1 MRRYIDGHVHINP
14 IHEVGWVDPLTGD
27 KELGDGLIEDKNGV
41 VGRFTPAFLHNGWF
55 PVEQLIATMDE
66 NNVEKAVVMAH
77 LSGDI
82 CETAYDAFSRYPNRL
97 RTAISVVP
105 DDEGV
110 KRLEYWNEKGI
121 SILKCEM
128 RSMNEFLGRVD
139 IDEPRMLKLFK
150 KAEELKMTVV
160 IDPSPSTFPSYQP
173 EGTERVLDACP
184 DLQMVICHM
193 GFPFK
198 GMRNNSDIYKKW
210 LKMTSLAARDNVHF
224 DVTAIP
230 DLFAEEN
237 FPWPS
242 AMEFLNE
249 FVSRYGVNKA
259 IWGTDIPG
267 TFRNATYTQM
277 KVAFERCEF
286 LTEDDKDKLFYRNAD
301 EVYFSKK

>member
-14 IHEVGWVDPLTGD
+14 FHEVGWVDKLTGMT
-27 KELGDGLIEDKNGV
+27 KLEYGIIADKNGNARRAAPSCMNN
-41 VGRFTPAFLHNGWF
+41 GIFTA
-55 PVEQLIATMDE
+55 EQLIATMDE
-66 NNVEKAVVMAH
+66 NGVEKAVVMAH
-77 LSGDI
+77 LASDI
-82 CETAYDAFSRYPNRL
+82 CETAFDALSKYPNRL

-105 DDEGV
+105 DENGI
-110 KRLEYWNEKGI
+110 KELEYWNSKGI

-128 RSMNEFLGRVD
+128 RGMNEFLGKVD
-139 IDEPRMLKLFK
+139 IDEPRMLNLFK

-173 EGTERVLDACP
+173 EGIERVLDVCP
-184 DLQMVICHM
+184 DMKLVICHM

-198 GMRNNSDIYKKW
+198 GMRKNPTIYKKW

-230 DLFAEEN
+230 DLFEEEN
-237 FPWPS
+237 FPWSS

-249 FVSRYGVNKA
+249 FVSRYGSDKA

-267 TFRNATYTQM
+267 TFRNATYKQM
-277 KVAFERCEF
+277 QVAFERCEF
-286 LTEDDKDKLFYRNAD
+286 LTEDDKDKLFYRNANT
-301 EVYFSKK
+301 VYFS